1 MEPGNTKGGVSER
14 EEGGEEAEEG
24 TGGRPPAVVLGLM
37 IAVVLGLMTAV
48 VLGLMTAVVLGLMTA
63 VVPHQPHPVFSTP
76 GSPSPP
82 LPGYDPS
89 HLAATHPQ
97 PLSKPQ
103 Y

>member
-48 VLGLMTAVVLGLMTA
+48 VLGLMTAVV
-63 VVPHQPHPVFSTP
+63 PHQPHPVFSTP
-76 GSPSPP
+76 ASPSPP